1 MPLRRS
7 TRERRSALPYDYIAY
22 LQEHESSTS
31 PDWIDVEKDEFEHI
45 VMEDDPVNFHQI
57 MESANSQQFLEAMNE
72 EMQSMKD
79 NDVWDLVALLEGIK
93 PIGNKWILKTKK
105 DSNGNMDR
113 FKAHLVVQG
122 FTQKE
127 GVDYKETFLLVSLK
141 VYLRIIMALLADFD
155 LKFIRWM

>member
-1 MPLRRS
+1 MFARRHK
-7 TRERRSALPYDYIAY
+7 L
-22 LQEHESSTS
+22 
-31 PDWIDVEKDEFEHI
+31 
-45 VMEDDPVNFHQI
+45 
-57 MESANSQQFLEAMNE
+57 
-72 EMQSMKD
+72 
-79 NDVWDLVALLEGIK
+79 
-93 PIGNKWILKTKK
+93 IGNKWICKTKK